1 MLPDT
6 TTIHSAM
13 KRAGVDGASAEE
25 LASLGM
31 LLRIPAASLKDAMVA
46 LRDEE
51 EFAQLLDMFGND
63 TGEALEVTYH
73 LRSFSKDQDLYVRI
87 GVDYD
92 GDLPSIFDVYPSA
105 IYVEREAAEMY
116 GMNLVGHPNPKRL
129 LTVDEPGVFLL
140 RKSTPIRTEEEVH
153 ERAW

>member
-13 KRAGVDGASAEE
+13 KRANVEGASAEE
-25 LASLGM
+25 LAPLGM
-31 LLRIPAASLKDAMVA
+31 VLRLPAASLKDAMVV

-51 EFAQLLDMFGND
+51 EFAQLTDAFAND
-63 TGEALEVTYH
+63 TGEGLEMTYH
-73 LRSFSKDQDLYVRI
+73 LRSFSRDQDLYVRI
-87 GVDYD
+87 AVDYD

-105 IYVEREAAEMY
+105 IYVEREAAEMF
-116 GMNLVGHPNPKRL
+116 GMSLVGHPNPKRL

-140 RKSTPIRTEEEVH
+140 RKNTPIRTEEEVH